1 MYIKNDIYKSCL
13 CFHTNISKKLIV
25 HNSYN
30 FKIKLLRLN
39 GMATIFGNTGFTS
52 LVRSSFNGKNNVNI
66 STVLQINLK
75 FLLYN

>member
-39 GMATIFGNTGFTS
+39 GMATIYGNTGFTS
-52 LVRSSFNGKNNVNI
+52 RTFVF
-66 STVLQINLK
+66 
-75 FLLYN
+75 